1 MKATLEFNLPEENS
15 EHIRAVHAGAAWV
28 ALHDIDYM
36 LRNHLK
42 HGPTFNTADDMAQ
55 EVRRQIN
62 EALQLLD
69 E

>member
-1 MKATLEFNLPEENS
+1 MKATLEFNLPEDKE
-15 EHIRAVHAGAAWV
+15 EHLRAIHAGAAWT
-28 ALHDIDYM
+28 ALHDIDHM

>member
-1 MKATLEFNLPEENS
+1 MKATLEFNLPEERD
-15 EHIRAVHAGAAWV
+15 EHLRAVHASDAWA